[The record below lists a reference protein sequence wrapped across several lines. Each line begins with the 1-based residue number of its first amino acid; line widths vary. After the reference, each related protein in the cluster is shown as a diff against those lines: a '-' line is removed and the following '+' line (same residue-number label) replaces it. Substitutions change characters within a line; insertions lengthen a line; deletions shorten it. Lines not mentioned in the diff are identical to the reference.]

1 MPEKVVIGSAELWHA
16 DCREV
21 LPLLP
26 QHDLVLTDPPYGIG
40 YAANPIVGKGKKASQ
55 IGAETVARRT
65 QVEGRNPG
73 TLHGLSRRADLA
85 IPLHAAHN
93 LGKKESTPDAM
104 ARRTKLMRSAI

>member
-1 MPEKVVIGSAELWHA
+1 MTASRNSAFYWQGQSSIFA
-16 DCREV
+16 
-21 LPLLP
+21 
-26 QHDLVLTDPPYGIG
+26 TDPASTPRT
-40 YAANPIVGKGKKASQ
+40 NGKTASQ

-65 QVEGRNPG
+65 REEGRNPG
-73 TLHGLSRRADLA
+73 TMHGISRRADLA

>member
-1 MPEKVVIGSAELWHA
+1 MTASRNSAFYWQGEPSIFA
-16 DCREV
+16 
-21 LPLLP
+21 
-26 QHDLVLTDPPYGIG
+26 TDPSFTPRT
-40 YAANPIVGKGKKASQ
+40 NGKTASQ

-65 QVEGRNPG
+65 REEGRNPG

>member
-1 MPEKVVIGSAELWHA
+1 MTASRNSSFYWQGEPSIFAK
-16 DCREV
+16 
-21 LPLLP
+21 
-26 QHDLVLTDPPYGIG
+26 DPAFTPRT
-40 YAANPIVGKGKKASQ
+40 NGKTASQ

-65 QVEGRNPG
+65 REEGRNPG
-73 TLHGLSRRADLA
+73 TLHGISRRADLA

>member
-1 MPEKVVIGSAELWHA
+1 MTASRNSAFYWRGQSSIFA
-16 DCREV
+16 
-21 LPLLP
+21 
-26 QHDLVLTDPPYGIG
+26 TDP
-40 YAANPIVGKGKKASQ
+40 AFTTRTNGKTASQ

-65 QVEGRNPG
+65 REEGRNPG
-73 TLHGLSRRADLA
+73 TLHGISRRADLA